1 MPVQDTIVAIST
13 PPGRGGIGV
22 IRLSGAESLTFT
34 RKLLADQNFSPVPN
48 HVVLKTLRDIDSQ
61 DVLDQSLISY
71 FKSPQS
77 FTGEDVIEL
86 SCHGSPVV
94 LLRIVDV
101 LLALGARAAEP
112 GEFTLRAVAN
122 GRINLSQAEAVRDLI
137 DARTEAA
144 VKHAA
149 RQLGGELSA
158 RLQPFKDKIIEIIV
172 RLESSLEFVEDDLPE
187 QVFEATS
194 QQLDELH
201 RKMKSLADS
210 FQAGRLLKEGFK
222 IALVGR
228 PNAGK
233 SSLFNALLENERS
246 IVTDI
251 PGTTRDT
258 ISESINLSGVPVLL
272 TDTAGVHESENY
284 IERLGI
290 ERTERAVVDADL
302 VLMVLDGTQTD
313 ARLDIS
319 FFEGLCSQH
328 KLLVYNKSDLPTFN
342 SKFHEKADSNSDCLP
357 VSAKTGDGVER
368 LKAKISEFF
377 SQGNDFS
384 DGFLITNAR
393 HFELLQQ
400 AGDSIYES
408 QTAFS
413 ARASEEMVVIGL
425 YNALRFLGEI
435 TGETSTEEILGEIFA
450 TFCIGK

>member
-22 IRLSGAESLTFT
+22 IRLSGTESLTHT

-48 HVVLKTLRDIDSQ
+48 HVVLKTLRDIDSG
-61 DVLDQSLISY
+61 DVLDHALITY

-94 LLRIVDV
+94 LLRIVDA
-101 LLALGARAAEP
+101 LLAFGARAAEP

-122 GRINLSQAEAVRDLI
+122 SRINLSQAEAIRDLI

-144 VKHAA
+144 VKQAA

-158 RLQPFKDKIIEIIV
+158 RLQPFKDAIIEILV

-187 QVFEATS
+187 QVFEVIS
-194 QQLDELH
+194 QQLGELQ
-201 RKMKSLADS
+201 RKMQSLADS

-233 SSLFNALLENERS
+233 SSLFNSLLENERS

-258 ISESINLSGVPVLL
+258 ISESINLSGVPVQL
-272 TDTAGVHESENY
+272 TDTAGIHKSEND

-290 ERTERAVVDADL
+290 ERTGRTVVDADL
-302 VLMVLDGTQTD
+302 VLHVLDGTQTD
-313 ARLDIS
+313 IQSDSSLL
-319 FFEGLCSQH
+319 EGLHPPH
-328 KLLVYNKSDLPTFN
+328 KLLVYNKSDLPTFKSN
-342 SKFHEKADSNSDCLP
+342 FLVNADFTSDWLS
-357 VSAKTGDGVER
+357 VSAKTGCGIEQ

-377 SQGNDFS
+377 GQESS
-384 DGFLITNAR
+384 YADGFLITNAR
-393 HFELLQQ
+393 HFELLQR
-400 AGDSIYES
+400 ASDSISES
-408 QTAFS
+408 HTAFS
-413 ARASEEMVVIGL
+413 ARASEEIVVVGL

-435 TGETSTEEILGEIFA
+435 TGETTTEEILGEIFA